1 MGTLNYTTTVSVDQ
15 TVGQCQAILAKAGA
29 SHVGIEYED
38 GHPSGLSFG
47 LRTPHGV
54 RTFRMPVDVQAVWTL
69 LGKQEAA
76 RRLKAGFGNVRST
89 FGEKFVVL
97 KDEWAGDHIDF
108 RASLLGQ
115 TTTGTVDVAEDHV
128 RLEVQLPWMLS
139 LLANKAKAL
148 VQRQG
153 KLMLEKPTKPATRS

>member
-76 RRLKAGFGNVRST
+76 
-89 FGEKFVVL
+89 GEFS
-97 KDEWAGDHIDF
+97 
-108 RASLLGQ
+108 SL
-115 TTTGTVDVAEDHV
+115 
-128 RLEVQLPWMLS
+128 R
-139 LLANKAKAL
+139 KAKGTFSSQEHAARVAWRVMKDWLEAQIAL
-148 VQRQG
+148 LEARMATLDQV
-153 KLMLEKPTKPATRS
+153 MLPYLVVDTDKTLYEAYKARESIAQLEAGR